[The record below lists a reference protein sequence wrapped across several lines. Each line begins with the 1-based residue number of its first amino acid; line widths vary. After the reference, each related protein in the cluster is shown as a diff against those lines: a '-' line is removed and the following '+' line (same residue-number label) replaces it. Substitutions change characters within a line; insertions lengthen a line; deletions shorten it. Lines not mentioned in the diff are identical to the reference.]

1 MHVHCAG
8 THDAEG
14 FLFQRVAYHAR
25 QLVSFTRRRD
35 LLAIKDRESCK
46 TQFLFTLDENI
57 PLKRNSWNYSSNF
70 PWNPLRDPSDAAK
83 RIHLENSRYFQTAL
97 FFIAQP
103 KPTQS
108 SSSVR
113 LRQRKKGIKEKWTVS
128 I

>member
-46 TQFLFTLDENI
+46 TQFFFTLDENI
-57 PLKRNSWNYSSNF
+57 PLKRNSWNCSSNF